1 MKVAFLT
8 LIFGAI
14 NCYGDEHN
22 QWAVVHWN
30 PNNFAKWNKRGEKQ
44 FEAKQDEDMLY
55 ENYAE
60 VMRIMQFY
68 KYL

>member
-8 LIFGAI
+8 LIFGSI
-14 NCYGDEHN
+14 NCDG
-22 QWAVVHWN
+22 QWAVVEWN
-30 PNNFAKWNKRGEKQ
+30 PNYSAKWNKRGERR